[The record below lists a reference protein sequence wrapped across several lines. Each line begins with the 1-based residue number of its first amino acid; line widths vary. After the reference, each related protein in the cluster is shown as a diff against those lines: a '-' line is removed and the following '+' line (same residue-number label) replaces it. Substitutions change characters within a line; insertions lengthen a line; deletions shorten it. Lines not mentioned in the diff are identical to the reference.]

1 MILKRILTVLCA
13 VTLSVN
19 GMHSQNDDLQSDLEE
34 MMQWFE
40 GEFDNF
46 QQTWKENEDNVDPE
60 IRHERIH
67 SIFKKVDAP
76 KLGNNVFYV
85 KQFQNGDTTN
95 IYRQRIYNF
104 HINDVEQAIQ
114 LDIYSFLT
122 PEDGEK
128 YAMANHNPSI
138 LKDISVQ
145 NLRNTSG
152 CEVYWKKNDD
162 HFVGYMKDR
171 TCHFTSTRSGKEIYI
186 TDTLKLTPDEIWIQD
201 EAEDVDGNYIF
212 GNKAGLPHKLKKCRF
227 FKGWIAIEKAPKS
240 DDYYFM
246 KHITLHDQGQKVQL
260 IDDKDGTKTKYSVE
274 LSEVIYASGIEVLK
288 LAIYEEGKE
297 KAPAYVW
304 ANPNAKQIGI
314 NIRTMSSGFTLV
326 EAE

>member
-1 MILKRILTVLCA
+1 MIFKRILMAFCFL
-13 VTLSVN
+13 TLSFN
-19 GMHSQNDDLQSDLEE
+19 EIYSQNNTLQADLEE

-46 QQTWKENEDNVDPE
+46 QQAWKENKDQVDE
-60 IRHERIH
+60 NIRHERIH

-76 KLGNNVFYV
+76 KLGNQVFYV

-104 HINDVEQAIQ
+104 SINKTEGAIQ
-114 LDIYSFLT
+114 LDIFSFLT
-122 PEDGEK
+122 PEDGK
-128 YAMANHNPSI
+128 TYAMANHNPSLLNDI
-138 LKDISVQ
+138 DFKD
-145 NLRNTSG
+145 LRASPG
-152 CEVYWKKNDD
+152 CEVYWKKNGD

-171 TCHFTSTRSGKEIYI
+171 ACHFTSRRSGKEIYI
-186 TDTLKLTPDEIWIQD
+186 TDTLKLTEDEIWIQD
-201 EAEDVDGNYIF
+201 EAEDADGNYVF
-212 GNKAGLPHKLKKCRF
+212 GNKAGIPHKLKKCRF
-227 FKGWIAIEKAPKS
+227 FKGWIGIEKAPGS
-240 DDYYFM
+240 DEFYFM
-246 KHITLHDQGQKVQL
+246 KNIILHDQGQKVQL

-288 LAIYEEGKE
+288 LAIYEDGKE

-304 ANPNAKQIGI
+304 ANPEAKQIGI
-314 NIRTMSSGFTLV
+314 NIRTMSAGFTLI